1 MENPDYC
8 YYLQEN
14 AYKGVGEGSV
24 VDNLKELNEIV
35 VGASEGETFVYSEA
49 LWNVK
54 MEDEKGFDSLF
65 SSSLDMQFTR
75 MVLPS
80 LFNRIFQTG
89 FCIEDKED
97 LDIHFPNSCNAFWGV
112 CFTDD
117 AGWNLN
123 SLEKYAAFKM
133 ASARKIIKCDT
144 FARWAPY
151 IFSSLYFCEEFTRD
165 ITTIRDS
172 STLED
177 IIGRLINLNRF
188 AEQWTNGGFQLEALK
203 QYVGNEV
210 STESETVVNNP
221 QLSNFRTFQL
231 PSGEYVYFEYH
242 IKLGDTRIY
251 IHCDAHA
258 HRVYVG
264 YVGKHLPTKKF

>member
-1 MENPDYC
+1 MGNLDYLC
-8 YYLQEN
+8 YLCES
-14 AYKGVGEGSV
+14 AYKDVGERSV
-24 VDNLKELNEIV
+24 IDNLKYLNEV
-35 VGASEGETFVYSEA
+35 VVQASDCESFVYPEA
-49 LWNVK
+49 LWSVK
-54 MEDEKGFDSLF
+54 IEGEMGFDSIF

-80 LFNRIFQTG
+80 LFNRISQIA
-89 FCIEDKED
+89 FCIEDKES

-112 CFTDD
+112 RFT
-117 AGWNLN
+117 GNESWNLN
-123 SLEKYAAFKM
+123 SPEKYAAFKM

-144 FARWAPY
+144 FARWASY
-151 IFSSLYFCEEFTRD
+151 IFSSLYFCEEFIRD

-188 AEQWTNGGFQLEALK
+188 AEQWTSGGFQLEALR